1 MTPDPSPDA
10 PRPSPAEALA
20 AFEAPARAALARAG
34 ALGIVAALLWPVQA
48 YAVAASV
55 HLWAV
60 GTWNPVPGLWLVA
73 LFVTAGAARALLEAR
88 AGGIAH
94 RAAEALMAAERERLI
109 AAEAARVDRGTN
121 SAAFAALLTQKL
133 PLMVPYLVRYR
144 PAFLRATVVPLTL
157 VALTLPVSWA
167 VALVLLVAIPL
178 IPLFQALVGIAARDA
193 SAKQMDE
200 IADLNGL
207 LSERLSALPDLHL
220 LDAGGRALSGFAVRA
235 EALRRRTMAVLRVA
249 FLSSTVL
256 EFFSAL
262 GVALVAVYV
271 GFNMLD
277 WIGFGDWGQALTLAQ
292 GIFVLMLAPEVFQPL
307 REVSAA
313 WHDKATA
320 EAVARDLAEVHAD
333 PGPRAL
339 GAGARAAPLP
349 GPATLRVS
357 GASVLRGAE
366 KVPLPDMALSPGQ
379 AVALTGSSGTGKSSA
394 LLAIAGLVPVAAGRI
409 EVAGRVL
416 DDATA
421 DAWRARLAW
430 VPQRVHVPDATLA
443 EALDPRG
450 TGADPAEALAA
461 ARAGAVVAGLP
472 EGLATRL
479 GENGAGVSGGEAR
492 RLMLARALLARPDVV
507 LADEP
512 TADLDA
518 ATAAAVRAALR
529 RLAEGGALVIV
540 ATHDPVLVR
549 EMDRIVPMPGAARA
563 A

>member
-1 MTPDPSPDA
+1 MTPDPSPPDPPEPPGA
-10 PRPSPAEALA
+10 ALA
-20 AFEAPARAALARAG
+20 AFEAPARPRLRLA
-34 ALGIVAALLWPVQA
+34 GIVGTAGALLWPLQA
-48 YAVAASV
+48 WAVATSV
-55 HLWAV
+55 HLWAL
-60 GTWNPVPGLWLVA
+60 GTWTPGPGLLLVA
-73 LFVTAGAARALLEAR
+73 LFVAAGVARALLEAR

-94 RAAEALMAAERERLI
+94 GAAEALVAAERERLI

-144 PAFLRATVVPLTL
+144 PAFLRAMVVPLTL
-157 VALTLPVSWA
+157 VAIVLPVSWA
-167 VALVLLVAIPL
+167 AALVLLVAIPM

-207 LSERLSALPDLHL
+207 LSERLAALPDLHL
-220 LDAGGRALSGFAVRA
+220 LDAGDRALSGFAVRA
-235 EALRRRTMAVLRVA
+235 EALRKRTMAVLRVA
-249 FLSSTVL
+249 FLSSSVL

-277 WIGFGDWGQALTLAQ
+277 WIGFGDWGAALTLAQ
-292 GIFVLMLAPEVFQPL
+292 GLFILMLAPEVFQPL
-307 REVSAA
+307 REVSGA

-320 EAVARDLAEVHAD
+320 EAVARDLAAVHAD
-333 PGPRAL
+333 PAPRAL
-339 GAGARAAPLP
+339 GAGGRATPLP
-349 GPATLRVS
+349 GPAALRIER
-357 GASVLRGAE
+357 ASVLRGAE
-366 KVPLPDMALSPGQ
+366 AVALPDLALSPGE

-394 LLAIAGLVPVAAGRI
+394 LLAIAGLVPLAAGRI
-409 EVAGRVL
+409 EVAGQVL
-416 DDATA
+416 DDTTA

-430 VPQRVHVPDATLA
+430 VPQRVHVPDVTLA
-443 EALDPRG
+443 EVLDPRG

-472 EGLATRL
+472 EGLSTRL
-479 GENGAGVSGGEAR
+479 GESGAGVSGGEAR

-518 ATAAAVRAALR
+518 ATAAAIRAALR
-529 RLAEGGALVIV
+529 RLADNGALVIV
-540 ATHDPVLVR
+540 ATHDPALMR
-549 EMDRIVPMPGAARA
+549 EMDRVVPMPGRARA